1 MKCPNCGANLFGPR
15 CEFCGEDVSFMY
27 TETPEVAADKN
38 IPEDDAPYRELHISQ
53 PKDAVCDNSFQ
64 EMSGK
69 SKSVATLLC
78 GIGLFGFA
86 GLHRFYTG
94 KYISGILYLLTY
106 GFLWIG
112 TIADLISLSNGTFTD
127 SEGNMLSS

>member
-1 MKCPNCGANLFGPR
+1 
-15 CEFCGEDVSFMY
+15 
-27 TETPEVAADKN
+27 
-38 IPEDDAPYRELHISQ
+38 
-53 PKDAVCDNSFQ
+53 
-64 EMSGK
+64 MSGK
-69 SKSVATLLC
+69 SRSVAMLLC
-78 GIGLFGFA
+78 GIGLFGFS